1 MTSKGLNKNLNL
13 FEALTDSDRDVFKAT
28 VKITTFSS
36 KEEKWVS
43 YEETHINRGR
53 QITSLKSSS
62 TKTSESGEGLDLI
75 ESKSKILIFIFR
87 LF

>member
-1 MTSKGLNKNLNL
+1 MTSKGLNKSMNL
-13 FEALTDSDRDVFKAT
+13 FETLNDSDRDIFKAT

-53 QITSLKSSS
+53 QVTSLKSSS
-62 TKTSESGEGLDLI
+62 TKTSDSADNLDLI
-75 ESKSKILIFIFR
+75 ESN
-87 LF
+87 